1 MKSFR
6 FIKRYK
12 SSDWLEVINADTL
25 EEAIALYDY
34 NDSEY
39 EVQEI
44 ENRKGCVL
52 ALHITPGQAI
62 RKEVKN
68 A

>member
-6 FIKRYK
+6 FIKRQ
-12 SSDWLEVINADTL
+12 SDIADWLEIINADTI

-34 NDSEY
+34 NDGTF

-44 ENRKGCVL
+44 DSRKGCVL
-52 ALHITPGQAI
+52 ALHITPNQAT
-62 RKEVKN
+62 RQSTQ
-68 A
+68 